1 MHMGLSGRE
10 EARMRWEDAGR
21 TKQTRE
27 RTSGVVGGKACCYHG
42 KLMPGQTE
50 PDLHPNTV
58 LIADLLCWDSLIL
71 LDIDWPSLWYGKQRW
86 AVHTPGS
93 PQGTLRV
100 GETEVEGSWEMS
112 HEGCLGR
119 KVLL

>member
-1 MHMGLSGRE
+1 
-10 EARMRWEDAGR
+10 
-21 TKQTRE
+21 
-27 RTSGVVGGKACCYHG
+27 
-42 KLMPGQTE
+42 MPGQTE

-71 LDIDWPSLWYGKQRW
+71 LDIGWPSLWYGKHRQ

-100 GETEVEGSWEMS
+100 GETEVEG
-112 HEGCLGR
+112 CLGI
-119 KVLL
+119 KVCSGQSEGILMGVGHVQPEDQR